1 MKPNNPLPCFRKTLV
16 LDADEYKMMHK
27 VLASVLVAY
36 GKEMSY
42 SDAQIINNIV
52 DQLTSSTHPQNN

>member
-42 SDAQIINNIV
+42 SDAQIIHNIV
-52 DQLTSSTHPQNN
+52 DQLVSEPHSQNN